1 MPNTVH
7 AEHPQGGALPKF
19 VQSCLTEINKC
30 VYPFAVA
37 AKSVTEISLS
47 FYHKAHSR
55 QHFDVA
61 GFFMR
66 TICAHLFFEFVKAY
80 SYLNYGGLVEGAS
93 ARRFLMSGKANL
105 DQSTTNKISLLGGGY
120 KNHHKEAVIMTTT
133 PTQAVTTAMIYTFA
147 IAGGSRLL
155 SDFKR
160 IRTVS
165 AFAKSEQEARHALLG
180 LPLVFVCR
188 TPAKAQEVA
197 A

>member
-1 MPNTVH
+1 MRNTKYAV
-7 AEHPQGGALPKF
+7 HPQGLALPKF
-19 VQSCLTEINKC
+19 VQSCLTEINKHGYAID
-30 VYPFAVA
+30 VT
-37 AKSVTEISLS
+37 AKSVTGIGLP
-47 FYHKAHSR
+47 FHHKAHSR
-55 QHFDVA
+55 QLFA

-66 TICAHLFFEFVKAY
+66 TICARLCNSLGELHQ
-80 SYLNYGGLVEGAS
+80 NYGGLVEGAS
-93 ARRFLMSGKANL
+93 AHRFLMSGKTNL
-105 DQSTTNKISLLGGGY
+105 DQSTTHKIGLFGGGY
-120 KNHHKEAVIMTTT
+120 KNHHKEAVAMTTI

-188 TPAKAQEVA
+188 TPTKAQEVA

>member
-1 MPNTVH
+1 MMTNTIYAIH
-7 AEHPQGGALPKF
+7 SQGFGLPKF
-19 VQSCLTEINKC
+19 SLSRLTVVIEY
-30 VYPFAVA
+30 VYSLLAA
-37 AKSVTEISLS
+37 AKSVAGISLL

-66 TICAHLFFEFVKAY
+66 TICTHFCNSLGE
-80 SYLNYGGLVEGAS
+80 LHQNYGGLVEGAS

-133 PTQAVTTAMIYTFA
+133 PTQAVTTAMIYTFI
-147 IAGGSRLL
+147 IAGGVRAL

-165 AFAKSEQEARHALLG
+165 LVAQSEPLARKQLSG
-180 LPLVFVCR
+180 MPLVFVSR
-188 TPAKAQEVA
+188 TPSRSMGVTA
-197 A
+197 

>member
-1 MPNTVH
+1 MTNTIH
-7 AEHPQGGALPKF
+7 AEYPQGGALPKF
-19 VQSCLTEINKC
+19 IQSSLTDINKC
-30 VYPFAVA
+30 VYSFCVA
-37 AKSVTEISLS
+37 AKSVTGIGTP

-55 QHFDVA
+55 QLFA

-66 TICAHLFFEFVKAY
+66 TICTHFCNFLGK
-80 SYLNYGGLVEGAS
+80 LHPNYGGLVEGAS
-93 ARRFLMSGKANL
+93 ARRILMSGSSNL
-105 DQSTTNKISLLGGGY
+105 DQSITSQRLEPLGDGY
-120 KNHHKEAVIMTTT
+120 KYHHKEAVTMTTT